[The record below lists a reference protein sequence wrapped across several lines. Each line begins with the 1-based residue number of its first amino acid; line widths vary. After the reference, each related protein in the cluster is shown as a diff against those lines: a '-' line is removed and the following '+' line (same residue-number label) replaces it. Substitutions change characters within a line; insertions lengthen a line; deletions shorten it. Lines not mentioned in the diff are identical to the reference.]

1 MKRIPI
7 LVFIILVSLGMG
19 YAADPSSSETLVYSE
34 EKPYSREAV
43 VNLYLKPEGSFS
55 YEFGFTSS
63 GATGDDVNPDAEFTL
78 TPNISA
84 DKKTVSFNETNNV
97 YVYWNI
103 FGNQRFT
110 LYLSASDGLE
120 STTKDSSATSI
131 PWVIT
136 WNDYEDGTLQTLNSS
151 DYSAKRIMQYT
162 VPSGWPIEND
172 HVRLKVSPGPSVSL
186 PAAEVYQGTL
196 TLKVEVNG

>member
-1 MKRIPI
+1 MKRILI
-7 LVFIILVSLGMG
+7 LLFIILVSAGSV
-19 YAADPSSSETLVYSE
+19 YATSSETLVY
-34 EKPYSREAV
+34 EAGPRDGSARV
-43 VNLYLKPEGSFS
+43 DLYLKPEGSFS

-84 DKKTVSFNETNNV
+84 DKKTVSFNETNNI

-103 FGNQRFT
+103 FGNQGFT
-110 LYLSASDGLE
+110 LYLSASEGLS
-120 STTKDSSATSI
+120 STTNEDSVHI

-136 WNDYEDGTLQTLNSS
+136 WMDDENIEHTLNGSDSS
-151 DYSAKRIMQYT
+151 EKQQVMEYT

>member
-1 MKRIPI
+1 
-7 LVFIILVSLGMG
+7 MG
-19 YAADPSSSETLVYSE
+19 YAVPSSSETLVYSE
-34 EKPYSREAV
+34 EKPYSGEAV

-63 GATGDDVNPDAEFTL
+63 GAIGDDVNPDAEFTL
-78 TPNISA
+78 TPNISN
-84 DKKTVSFNETNNV
+84 DKKTVSFNETNNI

-103 FGNQRFT
+103 FGNQSFT

-120 STTKDSSATSI
+120 STTEGGSATSI

-136 WNDYEDGTLQTLNSS
+136 WNDYEDGTLRTLDSS

-162 VPSGWPIEND
+162 VPSGWPPIEND

>member
-1 MKRIPI
+1 MKKVFI
-7 LVFIILVSLGMG
+7 LLFIILVSLGMR
-19 YAADPSSSETLVYSE
+19 YAVSSSSETLVYSE

-63 GATGDDVNPDAEFTL
+63 GAIGDDVNPDAEFTL
-78 TPNISA
+78 TPNISN
-84 DKKTVSFNETNNV
+84 DKKTVSFNETNNI

-103 FGNQRFT
+103 FGNQSFT

-120 STTKDSSATSI
+120 STTEGGSATSI

-136 WNDYEDGTLQTLNSS
+136 WTDDENTEHTLNGSDSS
-151 DYSAKRIMQYT
+151 EKQQVMEYT
-162 VPSGWPIEND
+162 VPSGWPIESD
-172 HVRLKVSPGPSVSL
+172 RVRLKVSPGQSVSM
-186 PAAEVYQGTL
+186 PAAEVYKGTL
-196 TLKVEVNG
+196 TLTVEVNG